1 MTGIWEHERNVENTS
16 RRRVFLTYLNK
27 IQPLGPA
34 CAVVFAAWL
43 VLIAVSRF
51 CSQQIEQRIS
61 KQLQKR
67 IKSPTS
73 WKLWQTIV
81 NSFLSGSYNSSSSGK
96 FTTTWNYSFWRRRRE
111 VDEEI
116 LRSRLRTYFHVTS
129 SRRPP
134 CRRRG
139 CLISVITIQA
149 DLLYSQGVY
158 ENKLPPAKLTEIE
171 NVNVR

>member
-1 MTGIWEHERNVENTS
+1 MWLLCEERKLF
-16 RRRVFLTYLNK
+16 RRF
-27 IQPLGPA
+27 
-34 CAVVFAAWL
+34 F
-43 VLIAVSRF
+43 
-51 CSQQIEQRIS
+51 SQQIEQRIS
-61 KQLQKR
+61 KQPQKR

-81 NSFLSGSYNSSSSGK
+81 NSFLSSSYNSSSSGK

-158 ENKLPPAKLTEIE
+158 ENKLPPAKLTEIG
-171 NVNVR
+171 NVNVRQFLTHLNRAIVCTSFLPFKISWFHLSGFVV